1 MRKRLL
7 SRAGASLL
15 LGLSVACG
23 GSGATHR
30 VEEVP
35 IDDNIK
41 RPTDLPPDEVGGSS
55 GSTTTTSSSATA
67 EHGPP
72 PGVGP
77 QPLDTGDAGAAA
89 TSGDAGSPTAV
100 FTQRPGG
107 LSEKE
112 CRDVVM
118 KLAKLMTKETKVAT
132 PSAADLAQ
140 HPVYGQMVTE
150 CGKSATK
157 KQHKCGMAARTSS
170 AWKKCME

>member
-15 LGLSVACG
+15 LGACLACG
-23 GSGATHR
+23 GSGTAHH

-35 IDDNIK
+35 IDDSIK

-55 GSTTTTSSSATA
+55 GSATTTSSSGLPDR
-67 EHGPP
+67 GPP

-89 TSGDAGSPTAV
+89 SSSDAGGPTAV

-112 CRDVVM
+112 CAEVVM
-118 KLAKLMTKETKVAT
+118 KFAKIMTKESKVPAPT
-132 PSAADLAQ
+132 AADLPQ
-140 HPVYGQMVTE
+140 HPVYGQMLAE